1 MSRDASITIDFGDG
15 TYHFRLAWGQ
25 IVKLQEE
32 CDAGP
37 YVILQRLYGGTWK
50 VQDISSVIRWGLI
63 GGGLDPAQA
72 LRLVRTYVESRPPV
86 ENLLTAQAV
95 LSAGCVGAPDEDAG
109 KKAEAP
115 DQESGST
122 VFPTENSGSE
132 PSTEPA
138 HA

>member
-1 MSRDASITIDFGDG
+1 MSRDASITIDWGDG
-15 TYHFRLAWGQ
+15 THHFRLAWGQ
-25 IVKLQEE
+25 MVKLQEE

-50 VQDISSVIRWGLI
+50 MQDISNVIRWGLI
-63 GGGLDPAQA
+63 GGGLEPVQA
-72 LRLVRTYVESRPPV
+72 LKLVRAYVESRPPV

-122 VFPTENSGSE
+122 VSQTGRSGSE
-132 PSTEPA
+132 PSMEPA
-138 HA
+138 PA